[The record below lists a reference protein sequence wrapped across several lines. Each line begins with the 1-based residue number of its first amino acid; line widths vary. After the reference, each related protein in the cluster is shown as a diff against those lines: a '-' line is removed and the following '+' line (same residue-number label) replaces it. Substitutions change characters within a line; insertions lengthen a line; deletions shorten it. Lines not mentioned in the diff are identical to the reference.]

1 MAKTFFSYLVM
12 DGMNVLQVNAEFGS
26 VETQGEDE
34 ASSSK
39 QLNLPSELKQS
50 PLLSVILPC
59 PPQHSAEG

>member
-1 MAKTFFSYLVM
+1 M
-12 DGMNVLQVNAEFGS
+12 DGMNVLQVDAKFGS

-59 PPQHSAEG
+59 PHQHSAEG